1 MGCGF
6 VAEPPG
12 FTKTLLAWTKAKN
25 ILAFFFFNPHLCF
38 FYAHFFFIKMVED
51 NNFQS
56 WIICN
61 FESKRPI

>member
-25 ILAFFFFNPHLCF
+25 ILAFFFLILICAFSMHIF
-38 FYAHFFFIKMVED
+38 FLLK
-51 NNFQS
+51 
-56 WIICN
+56 W
-61 FESKRPI
+61 